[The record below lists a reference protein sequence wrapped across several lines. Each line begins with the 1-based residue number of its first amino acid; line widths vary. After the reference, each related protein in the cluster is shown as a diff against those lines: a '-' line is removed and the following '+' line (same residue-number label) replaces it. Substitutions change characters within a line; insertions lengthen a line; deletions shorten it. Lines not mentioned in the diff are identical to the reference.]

1 MLRLR
6 RLKYHVAESAR
17 SFEIVLNCMSSGN
30 RWNKSQASAIDVD
43 CFNGGRDKQA
53 RLVVSCHIT
62 LNLQVAK
69 ALEITAIIV
78 QTL

>member
-1 MLRLR
+1 M
-6 RLKYHVAESAR
+6 VE
-17 SFEIVLNCMSSGN
+17 ET
-30 RWNKSQASAIDVD
+30 NKLSW
-43 CFNGGRDKQA
+43 F
-53 RLVVSCHIT
+53 VSCHIT